1 MVELVELT
9 DWAQTIDQIDVK
21 PYTGIPRGPAAGTQG
36 LRPRTIIAAVQ
47 PPDSLKSLSDPIYEA
62 FYGLREQPFAIS
74 TDPKFLFLSAP
85 HRRAYDELMRGI
97 ARDESLM
104 LLTGETGSGK
114 TTLCRAVVGATGDR
128 TFSSILHQP
137 YMTGPEMLKLI
148 LRGFGMVSKEELRRG
163 ALSAADV
170 PHLMEVLETF
180 LASLA
185 AVQARAIVVI
195 DEAQS
200 LSPTLL
206 DEVRMLTAF
215 EREGKRLVQIILCG
229 QPMLLN
235 TLKTEPMYALNER
248 ITRRVALTPLSDTEV
263 EAYIYHR
270 LSIAGGADKIGFE
283 PDALRLIADLS
294 RGLPRRVNVLADRT
308 LQEGRIE
315 GAGRINSTL
324 VKRAARAL
332 AGAQAAAADAT
343 ESRPSDA
350 EAEIEEADA
359 IDLSGDALSHS
370 IGSERRGGRGWRLVI
385 GAALFAT
392 IAGAG
397 AYWYYC
403 NELLQNGLQYNLP
416 ARTRAGLPVAPAK
429 IRLPSDA
436 DLEAYFREM
445 RGGPPLPEIP
455 RDRDDLY

>member
-1 MVELVELT
+1 M
-9 DWAQTIDQIDVK
+9 
-21 PYTGIPRGPAAGTQG
+21 
-36 LRPRTIIAAVQ
+36 Q

-62 FYGLREQPFAIS
+62 FYGLKEQPFAIS

-85 HRRAYDELMRGI
+85 HRRAYDELMHGI
-97 ARDESLM
+97 SRDESLM

-114 TTLCRAVVGATGDR
+114 TTLCRAVVSATGDR

-148 LRGFGMVSKEELRRG
+148 LRDFGMVSKEELRRG
-163 ALSAADV
+163 ALAGADV

-215 EREGKRLVQIILCG
+215 ERDGKRLVQIILCG

-248 ITRRVALTPLSDTEV
+248 ITRRVVLTPLSDAEV

-270 LSIAGGADKIGFE
+270 LSIAGGGDKIGFE
-283 PDALRLIADLS
+283 PDALRLIAELS

-315 GAGRINSTL
+315 GAARITVLL

-332 AGAQAAAADAT
+332 AGAQAAAAEAADSTLTET
-343 ESRPSDA
+343 ES
-350 EAEIEEADA
+350 ADT
-359 IDLSGDALSHS
+359 IDLSSDALSLA
-370 IGSERRGGRGWRLVI
+370 IGSERTGDRRFRLLI
-385 GAALFAT
+385 GAGVLT
-392 IAGAG
+392 ILAGAG
-397 AYWYYC
+397 AYWYWG
-403 NELLQNGLQYNLP
+403 NDALTSGLDYTLP
-416 ARTRAGLPVAPAK
+416 GRARVAMPAAAPK
-429 IRLPSDA
+429 VLMPTDEE
-436 DLEAYFREM
+436 LEAYFRAM
-445 RGGPPLPEIP
+445 RGFGESLPEFP
-455 RDRDDLY
+455 GDRHDLD

>member
-1 MVELVELT
+1 M
-9 DWAQTIDQIDVK
+9 
-21 PYTGIPRGPAAGTQG
+21 
-36 LRPRTIIAAVQ
+36 Q

-62 FYGLREQPFAIS
+62 FYGLKEQPFAIS

-85 HRRAYDELMRGI
+85 HRRAYDELMHGI
-97 ARDESLM
+97 SRDESLM

-114 TTLCRAVVGATGDR
+114 TTLCRAVVSATGDR

-148 LRGFGMVSKEELRRG
+148 LRDFGMVSKEELRRG
-163 ALSAADV
+163 ALAGADV

-215 EREGKRLVQIILCG
+215 ERDGKRLVQIILCG

-248 ITRRVALTPLSDTEV
+248 ITRRVVLTPLSDAEV

-270 LSIAGGADKIGFE
+270 LSIAGGGDKIGFE
-283 PDALRLIADLS
+283 PDALRLIAELS

-315 GAGRINSTL
+315 GAARITVLL

-332 AGAQAAAADAT
+332 AGAQAAAAETADSTLTQT
-343 ESRPSDA
+343 ES
-350 EAEIEEADA
+350 ADT
-359 IDLSGDALSHS
+359 IDLSSDALSLA
-370 IGSERRGGRGWRLVI
+370 IGSERTGDRRFRLLI
-385 GAALFAT
+385 GAGVLT
-392 IAGAG
+392 ILAGAG
-397 AYWYYC
+397 AYWYWG
-403 NELLQNGLQYNLP
+403 NDALTSGLDYTLP
-416 ARTRAGLPVAPAK
+416 GRARVAMPAAAPK
-429 IRLPSDA
+429 VLMPTDEE
-436 DLEAYFREM
+436 LEAYFRAM
-445 RGGPPLPEIP
+445 RGFGESLPEFP
-455 RDRDDLY
+455 GDRHDLD